1 MEAQNA
7 QLTLE
12 MARLRI
18 ENNQLKKKIK
28 LQEPLVKVGV
38 LVRRGFLQEISNI
51 IVRQGFSREVAKV
64 PNTSMVLAGYYA
76 AHQGNVRADECMFE
90 LGYLKNQELIPSPGE
105 PETEFEATFRSLF
118 EIMYELPLGGA
129 QQGLEALP
137 FSRNVLEAAEMRV
150 TMNSLCE
157 LFPQGKEEKAD
168 YDRFRAL
175 VIQFHQ
181 GAENTTTST
190 SDVEAKVELIVREMR
205 EITEKASQTCRR
217 RNATLVAEGMD
228 FAGLE

>member
-1 MEAQNA
+1 
-7 QLTLE
+7 
-12 MARLRI
+12 
-18 ENNQLKKKIK
+18 
-28 LQEPLVKVGV
+28 
-38 LVRRGFLQEISNI
+38 
-51 IVRQGFSREVAKV
+51 
-64 PNTSMVLAGYYA
+64 
-76 AHQGNVRADECMFE
+76 
-90 LGYLKNQELIPSPGE
+90 
-105 PETEFEATFRSLF
+105 
-118 EIMYELPLGGA
+118 
-129 QQGLEALP
+129 
-137 FSRNVLEAAEMRV
+137 
-150 TMNSLCE
+150 MNSLCE
-157 LFPQGKEEKAD
+157 LFPQGDEEKAD